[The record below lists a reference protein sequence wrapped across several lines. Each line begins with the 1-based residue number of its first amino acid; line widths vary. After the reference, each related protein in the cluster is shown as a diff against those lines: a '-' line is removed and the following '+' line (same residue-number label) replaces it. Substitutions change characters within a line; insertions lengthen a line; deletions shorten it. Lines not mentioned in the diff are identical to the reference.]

1 MSVIVP
7 RVILASTS
15 RYRHEL
21 LARILPTFEAVAPD
35 VDETA
40 LPDETVT
47 ATALRLS
54 IDKALA
60 VASRHPD
67 AIVIGG
73 DQLAEL
79 DGEPIGKPGNFD
91 NALAQLRRLRGRD
104 VQFHSGICLLDG
116 PNQRRRDAVVSTRVR
131 FRELPD
137 QDLADYLR
145 IDEPWDC
152 AGSARA
158 EALGITIVEA
168 IESDDPTALIGLP
181 LITIAGWLRETG
193 YPMYA
198 TR

>member
-1 MSVIVP
+1 MAIVP

-15 RYRHEL
+15 RYRSEL
-21 LARILPTFEAVAPD
+21 LARIVPGFETIAPD

-40 LPDETVT
+40 LPGESVI

-54 IDKALA
+54 IAKAQA
-60 VASRHPD
+60 VAAQHGG
-67 AIVIGG
+67 ALVIAG

-79 DGEPIGKPGNFD
+79 DGEPVGKPGNFD
-91 NALAQLRRLRGRD
+91 AALTQLKRLRGRE
-104 VQFHSGICLLDG
+104 VQFHSGLCLDDG
-116 PNQRRRDAVVSTRVR
+116 PNRQRRETVVSTRVR
-131 FRELPD
+131 FRDLPD

-168 IESDDPTALIGLP
+168 IEADDPTALIGLP
-181 LITIAGWLRETG
+181 LITLAGWLREAG
-193 YPMYA
+193 YPLYA
-198 TR
+198 PR